1 MKKIKASLLWGIL
14 FLALV
19 GFWAY
24 ENNRNSNFVRAVV
37 LSTDNSDVM
46 QSGIARIGSQELLLK
61 VVDGKFKGQEVVGYN
76 NLLGNLDIDAFYAPG
91 DTVVAALREDHGKV
105 VDAKA
110 VDLYRQSWE
119 FILFGF
125 FVLLLIIYAGNT
137 GLRAIFSFIASLW
150 VIWKNLIPGLLAG
163 ENPLLLSSGILFVLS
178 AIVIFSVAG
187 FTRKGL
193 SAFLGT
199 VAGLFVT
206 IGITAFFGDKLGLLG
221 TTLPYSSTLLFS
233 GNIGLNMKQIFFAA
247 IVIGASGAAMDIGM
261 DIASAMAEVK
271 SKKPEIMCRELIQ
284 SGFNVGRAVIGTMTT
299 TLLLAYSGGYLTLLM
314 LFASQDTDFVRI
326 INYRM
331 VAAEILRTVAGS
343 IGLVLIAPITA
354 VIAGWIYSYN
364 LEPLKS
370 RVKSFLGKMQGI
382 IRV

>member
-125 FVLLLIIYAGNT
+125 LF
-137 GLRAIFSFIASLW
+137 FCSLFM
-150 VIWKNLIPGLLAG
+150 L
-163 ENPLLLSSGILFVLS
+163 GI
-178 AIVIFSVAG
+178 
-187 FTRKGL
+187 
-193 SAFLGT
+193 
-199 VAGLFVT
+199 
-206 IGITAFFGDKLGLLG
+206 
-221 TTLPYSSTLLFS
+221 
-233 GNIGLNMKQIFFAA
+233 
-247 IVIGASGAAMDIGM
+247 
-261 DIASAMAEVK
+261 
-271 SKKPEIMCRELIQ
+271 
-284 SGFNVGRAVIGTMTT
+284 
-299 TLLLAYSGGYLTLLM
+299 
-314 LFASQDTDFVRI
+314 
-326 INYRM
+326 
-331 VAAEILRTVAGS
+331 
-343 IGLVLIAPITA
+343 
-354 VIAGWIYSYN
+354 
-364 LEPLKS
+364 
-370 RVKSFLGKMQGI
+370 QG
-382 IRV
+382 